1 MGDCG
6 FRIEGEKQQ
15 SKILSGKEAN
25 DIMFSNNQGFLALQ
39 KKIFKER
46 GLDLSQYREKYLKR
60 RIDVR
65 MRETRAQTYLEYM
78 IVLKRDPSEYDRL
91 LDALTI
97 NVTQFFRDGGTF
109 KIIKDDVLRKIIS
122 AKQKKNKKIIR
133 VWSAGCAS
141 GEEPYSIGIL
151 FNEILGSKVDCFFI
165 SIYGTDS
172 DANSLEKARAAEYE
186 NNSASEVEEIILRR
200 YFRYDGKYKLKEE
213 IKQMVKFKHHDLIS
227 DEPLTHV
234 DIILC
239 RNVIIYFSKE
249 LQQKLFKKFYEGLN
263 KGGYLI
269 LGKTESLRGEPARM
283 FQLVNMSERIY
294 QKV

>member
-1 MGDCG
+1 M
-6 FRIEGEKQQ
+6 
-15 SKILSGKEAN
+15 
-25 DIMFSNNQGFLALQ
+25 MFSNNQGFLALQ

-46 GLDLSQYREKYLKR
+46 GLDLSQYKEKYLKR

-65 MRETRAQTYLEYM
+65 LLATRAQTYLEYM
-78 IVLKRDPSEYDRL
+78 TVLKRDPSEYVRL
-91 LDALTI
+91 FDALTI
-97 NVTQFFRDGGTF
+97 NVTQFFRDAGTF
-109 KIIKDDVLRKIIS
+109 KVIKDDVLRKIIS
-122 AKQKKNKKIIR
+122 AKQKQNKKIIR
-133 VWSAGCAS
+133 VWSAGCAT

-151 FNEILGSKVDCFFI
+151 FNEILGNKIEYFFI
-165 SIYGTDS
+165 SIYATDI

-186 NNSASEVEEIILRR
+186 NNSTSEVEEKILRR

-213 IKQMVKFKHHDLIS
+213 IKHMVKFKLHDLIS
-227 DEPLTHV
+227 DEPLTHM

-239 RNVIIYFSKE
+239 RNILIYFSRE

-269 LGKTESLRGEPARM
+269 LGNTESLIGEPARV
-283 FQLVNMSERIY
+283 FQLVNMRERIY

>member
-1 MGDCG
+1 M
-6 FRIEGEKQQ
+6 
-15 SKILSGKEAN
+15 
-25 DIMFSNNQGFLALQ
+25 MFSNNQGFLALQ

-46 GLDLSQYREKYLKR
+46 GLDLSQYREKYVKR

-65 MRETRAQTYLEYM
+65 MRETGAQTYLQYM

-91 LDALTI
+91 LDVLTI
-97 NVTQFFRDGGTF
+97 NVTRFFRDGGTF
-109 KIIKDDVLRKIIS
+109 KVIQDDVLRKIIS
-122 AKQKKNKKIIR
+122 VKQKKNKKIIR
-133 VWSAGCAS
+133 VWSAGCAT

-151 FNEILGSKVDCFFI
+151 FNEILGSKIDCFFI
-165 SIYGTDS
+165 SIYATDS
-172 DANSLEKARAAEYE
+172 DANSLEKARAAEYV
-186 NNSASEVEEIILRR
+186 NNSAPEVEENILRR

-227 DEPLTHV
+227 DEPLTHM

-239 RNVIIYFSKE
+239 RNVIIYFSRE

-263 KGGYLI
+263 KEGYLI
-269 LGKTESLRGEPARM
+269 LGKTESLRGESARM

-294 QKV
+294 QKI